1 MQLISDWAA
10 NLLSDWAPN
19 VHPLIVHFPIGL
31 LLAAVAIDIAG
42 WMLRCNRWLRHMA
55 TFLYV
60 AGTLMIFLTYVT
72 GRAAAATVWLP
83 GMAQAV
89 VKEHWDW
96 AFRTVWFF
104 AAITTV
110 RLMVLWPRQRE
121 PRRVL
126 VTAFALAGLVG
137 VLLLGETGDRGG
149 RLVYQ
154 FGVGT
159 ARQ

>member
-1 MQLISDWAA
+1 MNLIPDWT
-10 NLLSDWAPN
+10 PN
-19 VHPLIVHFPIGL
+19 IHPLLVHFPIGL
-31 LLAAVAIDIAG
+31 LAAAVAIDVAG
-42 WMLRCNRWLRHMA
+42 WMLRCNRGLRHVA

-60 AGTLMIFLTYVT
+60 VGTLMAVATYFS
-72 GRAAAATVWLP
+72 GRMAAQSVWMP

-104 AAITTV
+104 GVTTAA
-110 RLMVLWPRQRE
+110 RLVVLR
-121 PRRVL
+121 PRRRDPRRMVIA
-126 VTAFALAGLVG
+126 VFALAGLVG
-137 VLLLGETGDRGG
+137 VVLLAETGDRGG

-154 FGVGT
+154 HGVGG

>member
-1 MQLISDWAA
+1 MRKKSSM
-10 NLLSDWAPN
+10 NLMSDWAPN
-19 VHPLIVHFPIGL
+19 LHPLLVHFPIGL
-31 LLAAVAIDIAG
+31 LLAAVGVDVMG

-55 TFLYV
+55 TLLYV
-60 AGTLMIFLTYVT
+60 LGTLTTLAAYFT
-72 GRAAAATVWLP
+72 GRAAAQIVWLP

-104 AAITTV
+104 GLMTV
-110 RLMVLWPRQRE
+110 IRLVVLWPRARD
-121 PRRVL
+121 PRRVVIAAL
-126 VTAFALAGLVG
+126 ALAGLVG
-137 VLLLGETGDRGG
+137 VVLLGETGDRGG

-159 ARQ
+159 ARE